1 MGQKVSPIGLRVGI
15 NKGWDSAWIAKKAD
29 VSKFIVEDQNIRK
42 TLKKKYYACN
52 IAKIVIERTEARLIV
67 NIYTARPGM
76 LIGQKGAGIEEIKK
90 VVSKATE
97 SKNIVINIKE
107 VKKPDLDATLVAE
120 SIATQLEK
128 RVAFRRALKKAVQS
142 VIKAGAKGVKVQV
155 SGVVDGANT
164 IARTEKYHEGSLPL
178 HTLRADIDYGVAAAY
193 TNYGK
198 LGVKCW
204 IYKGEILTPN
214 IININDTSKK
224 EVNSDVNA

>member
-15 NKGWDSAWIAKKAD
+15 NKGWDSAWIAKKSD
-29 VSKFIVEDQNIRK
+29 VSKFILEDQNIRK

-52 IAKIVIERTEARLIV
+52 IAKIVIERTEARLVV

-90 VVSKATE
+90 VVSKITE

-214 IININDTSKK
+214 IINTNDSSKK